1 MKEEVKNEITYIAKK
16 QSKDRLIRWL
26 LISISLIVM
35 LAGAGVMNWLSERD
49 KSKVEILDAVT
60 DLKTELKTGFKS
72 VNDKQS
78 AMEQTIIEIQS
89 EQSEQKQI
97 MNVVV
102 KRLPEQDKESAE
114 RIREIYDQMRRDQSP
129 RDRKESAG
137 PEAMIEPLSVEL
149 KPSSDALVLSD
160 TKKKIQ

>member
-60 DLKTELKTGFKS
+60 DLKTEFRTGMKELKDEQALIK
-72 VNDKQS
+72 NDISDIK
-78 AMEQTIIEIQS
+78 T
-89 EQSEQKQI
+89 EQSEQKQVTKI
-97 MNVVV
+97 VVDQ
-102 KRLPEQDKESAE
+102 LPEMYRMQVKQTQA
-114 RIREIYDQMRRDQSP
+114 IYDQMLRDQSP
-129 RDRKESAG
+129 RDRRES
-137 PEAMIEPLSVEL
+137 ENTSMIEPLPAEL
-149 KPSSDALVLSD
+149 NYKAETNLARC
-160 TKKKIQ
+160 